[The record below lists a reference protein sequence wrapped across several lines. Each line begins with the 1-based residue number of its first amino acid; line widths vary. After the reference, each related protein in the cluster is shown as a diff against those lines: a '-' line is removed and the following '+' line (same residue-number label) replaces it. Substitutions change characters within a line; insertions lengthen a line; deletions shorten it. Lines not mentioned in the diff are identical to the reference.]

1 MDTVTTLPAKL
12 RRLKEARLRQ
22 HVASEKDSAL
32 ANVKYYARLVQQYTD
47 ALEKA
52 EEATA
57 EKVEKWA
64 EALFL
69 LKRAG
74 FKARTTTYGLDIAI
88 DIKEKRLAD
97 VTRVLGHLDEAT
109 MDKEVVDGEKRLVR
123 VSISPARYKFV
134 TVRYV
139 RKLKDGDQCR
149 IVTTE
154 VPARVE
160 FALVCDR

>member
-1 MDTVTTLPAKL
+1 MDTITILPAKL
-12 RRLKEARLRQ
+12 RRLKEARLKQ
-22 HVASEKDSAL
+22 HVAYEKDSAL
-32 ANVKYYARLVQQYTD
+32 ANVKYHARLLQQYTEV
-47 ALEKA
+47 LEKA
-52 EEATA
+52 EESVA
-57 EKVEKWA
+57 EKVERWA

-74 FKARTTTYGLDIAI
+74 FKPQTTTYGLDLIV
-88 DIKEKRLAD
+88 DVKKRLAD

-109 MDKEVVDGEKRLVR
+109 MDKDIIDGEKKLVR

-160 FALVCDR
+160 FSLVCER